1 MLLSDFI
8 KIAAA
13 GEPIEAFDIESK
25 VCTSPFDVDSEFI
38 EWHEWE
44 VVSFY
49 SIWNDSRKE
58 TKTHVEVKHI
68 DSKG

>member
-1 MLLSDFI
+1 MINLAEFIQIASD
-8 KIAAA
+8 

-25 VCTSPFDVDSEFI
+25 YCTSVFDVDSPMI

-49 SIWNDSRKE
+49 SVWNNSKKE
-58 TKTHVEVKHI
+58 TKTHVEVRKI
-68 DSKG
+68 K